1 MPCED
6 YPCCGHTSGDPC
18 PKRDAK
24 GRIIMTCCEC
34 GARLPRGAR
43 SSICEGCQRRM
54 LNSEDMP
61 DYESY

>member
-1 MPCED
+1 
-6 YPCCGHTSGDPC
+6 
-18 PKRDAK
+18 
-24 GRIIMTCCEC
+24 
-34 GARLPRGAR
+34 LPRGAR